1 MDVRRARASRRQ
13 VVGGVGLAGVA
24 LLAGCGRL
32 PWQAQAPKVPRIGF
46 LVPGTPTGITALLEA
61 FRQGLHDYGYTDGQN
76 IAVEYRYP
84 EARPEQLA
92 QAAAELVE
100 LNVDVIVTA
109 NLGNRAV
116 ANATTKIPIVLAVA
130 SDPVGSGLVSSIARP
145 GGNVTGLN
153 QISPELAGK
162 RLELLKEAIPR
173 ANRVAAIWNSVDGT
187 MATEYGETL
196 AAASALGIELLSLTV
211 REPSDLERAYERA
224 ASERIDALVV
234 IADVF
239 TRPNRARIAEL
250 AAQSGLPAI
259 SGDSEYAAA
268 GGLMAYG
275 PSLAVMWRRAAYYVD
290 RILKGAKPADLPI
303 EQPTRFEL
311 VINLKTAQALGLTIP
326 QHVLLQATE
335 VIQ

>member
-1 MDVRRARASRRQ
+1 MVTRRQ
-13 VVGGVGLAGVA
+13 VVRGAGVTGLA

-32 PWQAQAPKVPRIGF
+32 PWQAAPPPRMPRIGF
-46 LVPGTPTGITALLEA
+46 LVPGTSAAITALLEA

-76 IAVEYRYP
+76 ITIEYRYS
-84 EARPEQLA
+84 EAQPEQLA

-109 NLGNRAV
+109 NLGNRAA
-116 ANATTKIPIVLAVA
+116 ANATTKIPIVLAVT
-130 SDPVGSGLVSSIARP
+130 SDPVRSGLVSSIAHP

-153 QISPELAGK
+153 QIAPELAGK
-162 RLELLKEAIPR
+162 RLELLKEALPG
-173 ANRVAAIWNSVDGT
+173 ATRVAAIWNSVDGA

-211 REPSDLERAYERA
+211 RELSDLERAYERA
-224 ASERIDALVV
+224 VSERIEALVI

-250 AAQSGLPAI
+250 AAKSGLPAI

-275 PSLAVMWRRAAYYVD
+275 PSLPGMWRRAAYYVD
-290 RILKGAKPADLPI
+290 RILKGAKPADLPV
-303 EQPTRFEL
+303 EQPREFEF
-311 VINLKTAQALGLTIP
+311 VVNLKTAQALWLTIP